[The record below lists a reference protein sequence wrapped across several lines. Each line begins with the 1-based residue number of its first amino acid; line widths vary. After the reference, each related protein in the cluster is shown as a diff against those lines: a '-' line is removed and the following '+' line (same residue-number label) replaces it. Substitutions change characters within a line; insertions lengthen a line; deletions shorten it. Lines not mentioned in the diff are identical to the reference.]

1 LRAEIHPVKGSRLQA
16 GVNRMDFFI
25 DKHSSI
31 PVAAQIQE
39 QIKLAVMMG
48 VFRNGDTLPSIRDI
62 EKQTGINRSQ
72 IHKAYLALRKSGLLV
87 LIRGKGTTV
96 VTATDSPRAVDDNC
110 RKLSK
115 KIFTRVR
122 QMGISPVAFA
132 RYLARYTQENES
144 KAPFIIY
151 ADMNKEIAEQTA
163 EEISKW
169 WQVPVVGMEYRE
181 LNAMVGRGSARRKI
195 LVSHLA
201 CDQVR
206 EMLPKIKSDV
216 IPIEIDDSDQTRKA
230 FRKLKKNATML
241 AVHVPQ
247 PAHRLEF
254 ILASLKKLA
263 EPRGIQIS
271 SAAVRDTAGLRE
283 LLKNEQFDYYLI
295 GHAVRGY
302 VPADMKKNPRILSFT
317 PLLDPASLE
326 VARIKAGVI
335 I

>member
-1 LRAEIHPVKGSRLQA
+1 
-16 GVNRMDFFI
+16 MDFFI

-96 VTATDSPRAVDDNC
+96 VTATDSPRTVDDGC

-115 KIFTRVR
+115 KIFTRIR

-132 RYLARYTQENES
+132 RYLTRYTQENES
-144 KAPFIIY
+144 KVPFIIY
-151 ADMNKEIAEQTA
+151 ADMNKEVAEHTA
-163 EEISKW
+163 EEISQL
-169 WQVPVVGMEYRE
+169 WQVPVIGMEYQE
-181 LNAMVGRGSARRKI
+181 LENVVGRGAARRKI

-201 CDQVR
+201 CDHVR
-206 EMLPKIKSDV
+206 ELLPKNKSDV
-216 IPIEIDDSDQTRKA
+216 IPVEIYDSDQTVKA
-230 FRKLKKNATML
+230 FKKLKKNSSML
-241 AVHVPQ
+241 AIHVPQ
-247 PAHRLEF
+247 PTHRLEF
-254 ILASLKKLA
+254 ILAGLKKIA
-263 EPRGIQIS
+263 EPRGIKLS
-271 SAAVRDTAGLRE
+271 SIAVHDTAGFRE
-283 LLKNEQFDYYLI
+283 LLKKDQYDYYLA
-295 GHAVRGY
+295 GPAVRGY
-302 VPADMKKNPRILSFT
+302 IPPEMKQNPRILSFT

>member
-1 LRAEIHPVKGSRLQA
+1 
-16 GVNRMDFFI
+16 MDFFI

-62 EKQTGINRSQ
+62 EKQTGVNRSQ

-96 VTATDSPRAVDDNC
+96 VTANDSPRTFDDNC

-115 KIFTRVR
+115 KIFSQVR

-144 KAPFIIY
+144 KSPFIIY
-151 ADMNKEIAEQTA
+151 VDMNKKIAEQTA
-163 EEISKW
+163 EEISQL
-169 WQVPVVGMEYRE
+169 WQVPVIGMEYLE
-181 LNAMVGRGSARRKI
+181 LQNSVGKGFSRRKI

-206 EMLPKIKSDV
+206 NLLPKNKSDV
-216 IPIEIDDSDQTRKA
+216 IPIEIYDSDQTIKA
-230 FRKLKKNATML
+230 FKKLKKNATML
-241 AVHVPQ
+241 AIHVPQ
-247 PAHRLEF
+247 PAHRIEF
-254 ILASLKKLA
+254 ILAGLKKLA

-271 SAAVRDTAGLRE
+271 SASIRDTAGLRE
-283 LLKNEQFDYYLI
+283 LLKNEQHDYYLI
-295 GHAVRGY
+295 GPAVRGY
-302 VPADMKKNPRILSFT
+302 IPPEMKKNPRILSFT

-326 VARIKAGVI
+326 AARIKAGVI